1 MSDGSTAE
9 SQDELETE
17 LGPQRDWMT
26 RKETAAFLGV
36 SESTVVRYER
46 AGRLV
51 SMTAKG
57 KMQRFDRRDVATFRA
72 QLRAEKAKLPR
83 GFAPLPGE
91 EEQVMSGVVEE
102 PGPAPSPG
110 MVRVASQHVAST
122 AVVDLVNGSNSH
134 AEEYGRQLLLGI
146 KTDKKED
153 RELFDLVLNH
163 YKAEI
168 QRLHSRVDTLEQER
182 KEFQD
187 KLEELRLKE
196 QDDADRQQKRQF
208 LWETVKEVKSLA
220 KSIIATKMTDPANKS
235 AMGVSSLR
243 DLFDTLTEEQT
254 QALMFG
260 GNFPG
265 LKPEQL
271 AMLQALL
278 ASQATEAE
286 KAEAAEEEKTA
297 KEKKT

>member
-1 MSDGSTAE
+1 VSDGPAAE
-9 SQDELETE
+9 SQDDLEQE

-36 SESTVVRYER
+36 SESTVERYER

-51 SMTAKG
+51 SMTGKG
-57 KMQRFDRRDVATFRA
+57 KMRRFDRRDVATFRA

-83 GFAPLPGE
+83 GFAPLPE
-91 EEQVMSGVVEE
+91 EEAQVMGSEE
-102 PGPAPSPG
+102 TTGAAPSPG

-168 QRLHSRVDTLEQER
+168 QRLHSRVDSLEQER
-182 KEFQD
+182 KEYQD
-187 KLEELRLKE
+187 KLEELRVKE
-196 QDDADRQQKRQF
+196 QDDADRAQKRQF

-220 KSIIATKMTDPANKS
+220 KSIIATKMRDPANKS
-235 AMGVSSLR
+235 AVGVSSLK
-243 DLFDTLTEEQT
+243 DLFDTLTDEQMGT
-254 QALMFG
+254 LMMG
-260 GNFPG
+260 GTWEG

-278 ASQATEAE
+278 ASQATEEE
-286 KAEAAEEEKTA
+286 KAEAA
-297 KEKKT
+297 KETGT